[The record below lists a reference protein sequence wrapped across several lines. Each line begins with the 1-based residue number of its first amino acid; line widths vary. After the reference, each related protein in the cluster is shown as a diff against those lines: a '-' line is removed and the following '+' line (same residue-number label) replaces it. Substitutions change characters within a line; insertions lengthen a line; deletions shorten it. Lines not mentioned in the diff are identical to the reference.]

1 MLFGKTVNKTQNI
14 RKKSDTIVIGA
25 GTNDTKTGTDGTKT
39 GINDTKVGANGT
51 KNSTKGWNQIEELW

>member
-1 MLFGKTVNKTQNI
+1 VLFGKTVNKTQNI

-51 KNSTKGWNQIEELW
+51 KNSTKG